1 MQDRHSHHLENFLT
15 LTLCT
20 RDIQFDPVLN
30 MENFENRNFEEF
42 TFKTGSKFKPPHFI
56 IYLQMSPPLVYSLS
70 FGCLKPKQHSE
81 DFHNLNIT

>member
-30 MENFENRNFEEF
+30 MENFENRNFEERDF
-42 TFKTGSKFKPPHFI
+42 DPHSK
-56 IYLQMSPPLVYSLS
+56 LDQ
-70 FGCLKPKQHSE
+70 
-81 DFHNLNIT
+81 NLNHRIL